1 MLKKLRIFLLNS
13 SRKYKIVFVVV
24 FKPYLIIVIFI
35 EIRYVINM
43 LGYYFRLTP
52 ALIAVVL
59 FYAYVMEH
67 LGAGPQ
73 WTSSVTS
80 NADLCKTHL
89 WRNILYIQNFFMF
102 EEMVSEKS

>member
-1 MLKKLRIFLLNS
+1 M
-13 SRKYKIVFVVV
+13 
-24 FKPYLIIVIFI
+24 
-35 EIRYVINM
+35 RYVINM

-102 EEMVSEKS
+102 EEMVSEKSLFLTYHNSTFSVHLYTVGGV